1 MKRGSTNVL
10 RGAVILIGLIVALLC
25 IGIAFLIADGK
36 QNYYTPIW
44 LGLYVGA
51 VPLYIALYQTI
62 KLLGYI
68 DKNTVFSELS
78 VCALKNVKYCALT
91 ISGLFLAGSPYIFH
105 VADKDD
111 APGVLA
117 IALVIIG
124 ASFVIA
130 TSAAVLQRLLQN
142 VIDIKSENDLTV

>member
-36 QNYYTPIW
+36 QNYHTPIW

-78 VCALKNVKYCALT
+78 VHALKNVKYCALT

-111 APGVLA
+111 APSILA
-117 IALVIIG
+117 VALVIIG
-124 ASFVIA
+124 TSFVIA